1 MLYIPL
7 FYPRVSF
14 QRSEGNRCKDKDSD
28 VDRLG
33 IKNAL
38 FYIITR
44 GFEVL
49 MEFCGFSFRDFD
61 MLIFN
66 SKPSVFLLEKWK
78 NLI

>member
-1 MLYIPL
+1 MFHIPL
-7 FYPRVSF
+7 FYPWVSF

-49 MEFCGFSFRDFD
+49 MEFCGFSFCDFD

-66 SKPSVFLLEKWK
+66 SKPPVFLVEKWK
-78 NLI
+78 NLV

>member
-44 GFEVL
+44 GVEVL

-66 SKPSVFLLEKWK
+66 SKPPVFLLEKWK
-78 NLI
+78 NPI

>member
-1 MLYIPL
+1 MLHIPL
-7 FYPRVSF
+7 FYPWVSF

-33 IKNAL
+33 IKDAL

-49 MEFCGFSFRDFD
+49 MELCGFSFRDFD

-66 SKPSVFLLEKWK
+66 SKPPVFLLEWK
-78 NLI
+78 NPV